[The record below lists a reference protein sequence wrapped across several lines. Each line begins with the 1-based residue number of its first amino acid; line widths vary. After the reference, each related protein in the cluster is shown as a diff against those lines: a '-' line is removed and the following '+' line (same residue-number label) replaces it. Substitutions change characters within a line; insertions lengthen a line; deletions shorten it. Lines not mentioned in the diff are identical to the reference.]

1 MTALDE
7 VYLSL
12 GASFI
17 PEELTGSPRAALG
30 VAAQAVRRL
39 EPGAD
44 GLRQAQTWL
53 ATGFAALARGNV
65 TAARR
70 LFERVARDAPPE
82 SAEALLAKLAGLLAA
97 YAGYAFL
104 PGGGSNLVLTEAACR
119 LNVLEMTTVLDTARM
134 REARTAVWWP
144 PMVTLLGE
152 VMPWRRGVLGPEY
165 QTGRMVKPDS
175 AGRLAFGVRQ
185 ACDRLAA
192 QAKAASWPALAAFA
206 HRTAAE
212 LALRLGD
219 PTAPALLQQA
229 ADAYT
234 EAGFPAG
241 QAACVLQ
248 TAEWML
254 APLSGSVA
262 LDTAVMESAE
272 GDCALPPNY
281 EAMEM
286 RRLDADPGP
295 AVSLAEQAA
304 GIFTTIGSERGLAA
318 VALHRSYA
326 AFCRGA
332 FAEQRTHAGE
342 AEQRAA
348 AVADAPLAHA
358 AMVHRIVAD
367 IGAGALGGH
376 DAAAEAIGRW
386 GRRSG
391 SFTHALGLGLMLTR
405 LARFWLVRRSDHDRA
420 TASLSCAGRLFT
432 GLGATQNALQCRA
445 ETARVQASLGLRTV
459 SQAVM
464 RETVEAYLD
473 DAGRRLGVAEASQR
487 RARDL
492 TGTLLGQAIG
502 SADPEA
508 CLAAADL
515 AERVLAAAGPKP
527 PESPDELLTQGRG
540 AEFERALYVT
550 QLSHSIPQVRCSAH
564 LLAARAAR
572 AEGDTDRYDAEIQAA
587 LEIAAA
593 MPFPGSAFHEA
604 TVLGLARRYR
614 EAEAAYKR
622 YLDGGGHDAQ
632 MADLI
637 EPMRRFA
644 AAGSATLD
652 ARAHANDRDA
662 AAFFAHI
669 RRFRRAASHLAAVER
684 IAGPTWWER
693 EDQPWAARALTGE
706 IAEGLGDLRAA
717 VSAYDEA
724 LRLIEADLRRL
735 LRDDQRTAFADR
747 RDARGVYLAAARA
760 AYANGSGSDA
770 DAFDRAERG
779 RARALTML
787 VAGTDSDRNLSGE
800 DLALIR
806 RWRETAARADALT
819 GAEALTNAP
828 ASSPLAREAAQVRQ
842 ALAVLDDKVRNR
854 QAVLAPVLNPSAD
867 PVTADQLSSLL
878 PPGTLLFT
886 WVQVDD
892 DLMTFALP
900 AGRGPRCHRRTIDAD
915 DFTAM
920 LNRFARACRE
930 GTPWQETAAAVAH
943 LLIAPFSAE
952 IRDAAA
958 LVVVPFMAGHRVPF
972 HLLPFGG
979 KAVGADRTVS
989 SLPATGIVRHLTAK
1003 RPTGL
1008 ASASRLVVGNPTAMA
1023 WNPPGD
1029 GPAERYDPL
1038 QFAETEAQ
1046 TVARPGDVCLV
1057 GAEATK
1063 KSVVPEINRHGIL
1076 HFATHAHVATGAAQL
1091 SAVLLADGQALSV
1104 ADMLGTGIAA
1114 DLVVLSACDTGTGS
1128 LTDGDE
1134 VVGLTR
1140 GLFAAGAHQAVVSLW
1155 PVNDLSTCL
1164 LMRRF
1169 YQKLADVTVAEAL
1182 RHARGELARMDQS
1195 QQVDELLT
1203 LQDELARHKAPPPM
1217 LEAVGQAAA
1226 THRGDDPGGKLADFR
1241 HPHFWAPFIHL
1252 GIP

>member
-17 PEELTGSPRAALG
+17 PEELTGNPRAALG
-30 VAAQAVRRL
+30 VAAQAARHL

-44 GLRQAQTWL
+44 GLGQAQTRL
-53 ATGFAALARGNV
+53 AIGFAALARGNV

-70 LFERVARDAPPE
+70 LFERVARDTPAE
-82 SAEALLAKLAGLLAA
+82 SAEALMARLAGLFAA

-104 PGGGSNLVLTEAACR
+104 PGGGSNLLLTEPAWR
-119 LNVLEMTTVLDTARM
+119 LNVLQMTKTLDPARM
-134 REARTAVWWP
+134 GEARTEIWWP
-144 PMVTLLGE
+144 PLVTLLGE
-152 VMPWRRGVLGPEY
+152 VLPWRRGVLGPEY

-175 AGRLAFGVRQ
+175 AERIAVGVRQ

-192 QAKAASWPALAAFA
+192 RATAASWPALTAFA
-206 HRTAAE
+206 HRTVAE

-219 PTAPALLQQA
+219 PAAPALLQTA
-229 ADAYT
+229 ADAYLA
-234 EAGFPAG
+234 AGFAAG

-248 TAEWML
+248 AAEWML
-254 APLSGSVA
+254 APLSGSIA

-286 RRLDADPGP
+286 RRLDAGPDPAAG
-295 AVSLAEQAA
+295 LAEQAA
-304 GIFTTIGSERGLAA
+304 GIFTAIGSERGLAA

-332 FAEQRTHAGE
+332 FTEQRTHAGE
-342 AEQRAA
+342 AERHATAVADVPLARAA
-348 AVADAPLAHA
+348 A
-358 AMVHRIVAD
+358 VHRIVAD

-391 SFTHALGLGLMLTR
+391 SFTQALGLGLVLTR
-405 LARFWLVRRSDHDRA
+405 LARFWLVRRSDYDRA
-420 TASLSCAGRLFT
+420 STLLSCAGQLFT

-464 RETVEAYLD
+464 RATVEAYLD
-473 DAGRRLGVAEASQR
+473 DAGRRPGVAEMSQR

-502 SADPEA
+502 SADPDA
-508 CLAAADL
+508 CLAAAGL

-527 PESPDELLTQGRG
+527 PESPDQLLAQNRG

-550 QLSHSIPQVRCSAH
+550 QLSRSIPQVRYSAH

-572 AEGDTDRYDAEIQAA
+572 AEGDLDTYNAEIQAA

-593 MPFPGSAFHEA
+593 MPFPSSAFHQA

-614 EAEAAYKR
+614 EAEAAYTR
-622 YLDGGGHDAQ
+622 YLRGGGHDAQ

-644 AAGSATLD
+644 AAGSATLE
-652 ARAHANDRDA
+652 ARTHANDRDA

-693 EDQPWAARALTGE
+693 EDPPWAARALTGE
-706 IAEGLGDLRAA
+706 IAEGLGNRRAA
-717 VSAYDEA
+717 LSAYDEA
-724 LRLIEADLRRL
+724 LSMIEADLRRL

-747 RDARGVYLAAARA
+747 RDARGVYLASARA
-760 AYANGSGSDA
+760 AYARGSGSDA

-779 RARALTML
+779 RARALSML
-787 VAGTDSDRNLSGE
+787 VAGTDSDRQLPAE

-819 GAEALTNAP
+819 SAEALTNAP
-828 ASSPLAREAAQVRQ
+828 GSSPLAREAAEVRQ
-842 ALAVLDDKVRNR
+842 ALAILDDKVRNR
-854 QAVLAPVLNPSAD
+854 QAVLMPVLNPSAD

-878 PPGTLLFT
+878 PSGTLLLS
-886 WVQVDD
+886 WVQVDG

-900 AGRGPRCHRRTIDAD
+900 AGRAPRCHRRTVDAD
-915 DFTAM
+915 DFTAL
-920 LNRFARACRE
+920 LNRLARACRE
-930 GTPWQETAAAVAH
+930 GTPWQEAAASVAR
-943 LLIAPFSAE
+943 LLIGPFSAE
-952 IRDAAA
+952 VRDAEA
-958 LVVVPFMAGHRVPF
+958 LVVVPFMAGHRIPF

-1003 RPTGL
+1003 RPAGL
-1008 ASASRLVVGNPTAMA
+1008 SAAARLVVGDPAAMA
-1023 WNPPGD
+1023 WTPPGG
-1029 GPAERYDPL
+1029 GPAQRYDPL
-1038 QFAETEAQ
+1038 RFAETEAR

-1057 GAEATK
+1057 GADATK
-1063 KSVVPEINRHGIL
+1063 GRVVPEISRHGIL
-1076 HFATHAHVATGAAQL
+1076 HFATHAHVAAGAAQL
-1091 SAVLLADGQALSV
+1091 SAVLLADGQVLSV

-1164 LMRRF
+1164 LMRRL
-1169 YQKLADVTVAEAL
+1169 YRKLADVTVAEAL
-1182 RHARGELARMDQS
+1182 RQARGELARMDQD
-1195 QQVDELLT
+1195 QQVDELLA
-1203 LQDELARHKAPPPM
+1203 LQDELAGREAPQPV
-1217 LEAVGQAAA
+1217 LEAVGRAAA
-1226 THRGDDPGGKLADFR
+1226 THRGDGPGAELADFR
-1241 HPHFWAPFIHL
+1241 HPHFWAPFIHV